1 MDIEFGN
8 AGTVD
13 TNNTGWFLGFSDWT
27 KSPAGRLRHVSQE
40 DIAKSLC
47 VKWFHHPK
55 GDPCGEPRPLSEGR
69 TISILVSEHG
79 QFRLEFSTSADFST
93 DDVSSYV
100 LRSHGD
106 FVIWGEGFYHR
117 AFGEEPSTIL
127 TLRWFQK

>member
-1 MDIEFGN
+1 MRAKQIAQSMDIEFGN

-27 KSPAGRLRHVSQE
+27 KSPAARLRHVSQE

-79 QFRLEFSTSADFST
+79 QFRLEFSTSADF
-93 DDVSSYV
+93 
-100 LRSHGD
+100 LNRRR
-106 FVIWGEGFYHR
+106 FVVR
-117 AFGEEPSTIL
+117 ASFAWRFRHLG
-127 TLRWFQK
+127 